1 MTHIQLPDS
10 VAIFGS
16 VARGDGD
23 RMSDKDVLI
32 ISDNTLARRN
42 FAARVRKNGW
52 SPVCFTWRRLDRAAG
67 GTGLFIQHLKLEAS
81 VLRDCNGRLRE
92 SLDRFSPRSEY
103 DREVAGSHELLGV
116 LEHMPNCLSGRYW
129 ALDVLAVGLRT
140 LSVATLANHGIY
152 EFSFAR
158 ILNSLHRVGVLK
170 SGDRERLHAIRE
182 YKWRHRNANIRRSV
196 SLSHTLGLVDL
207 VSRRFKLGLHVQSIK
222 PEEALGFA
230 APGQKISPNWYLRSR
245 VLERA
250 LMSLQLRSSAEP
262 EVLHL
267 QRRLQEL
274 IKEPSQYGWRVKRDW
289 PSLLRQV
296 HGISA
301 CSDVR
306 FSSS

>member
-1 MTHIQLPDS
+1 MTYVELPDS

-23 RMSDKDVLI
+23 RMSDKDILV
-32 ISDNTLARRN
+32 ISDHTVARRR
-42 FAARVRKNGW
+42 FAARARKDGW
-52 SPVCFTWRRLDRAAG
+52 SPVCFTWRRLDRAAA

-81 VLRDCNGRLRE
+81 ILRDCNGRLRE

-116 LEHMPNCLSGRYW
+116 LEKMPNCLSGRYW

-152 EFSFAR
+152 EFSFGR

-170 SGDRERLHAIRE
+170 SGDIERLHAIRE
-182 YKWRHRNANIRRSV
+182 YKWRHRNANIRPSL

-207 VSRRFKLGLHVQSIK
+207 ISQRFKLGLHVQTIK

-230 APGQKISPNWYLRSR
+230 ALGQKLSPNWYLRSR

-262 EVLHL
+262 EVLHSK
-267 QRRLQEL
+267 RRLQEL
-274 IKEPSQYGWRVKRDW
+274 IREPSQYGWRVKSDW
-289 PSLLRQV
+289 PSLLGQV
-296 HGISA
+296 DRISA
-301 CSDVR
+301 YSDIR
-306 FSSS
+306 FSTS